1 MKRRFGARQRQVL
14 AWMSGGTCAV
24 CGVRLGAGF
33 HADHVVPHSQG
44 GKTATSNGQALCG
57 PCNLR
62 KGNRMLKLRPWQ
74 KQALDKAVHWL
85 TVVREDRHFLINAAP
100 GAGKTMASSEIAR
113 ELLRKGEIDR
123 VIVIAPRGE
132 VVSQWAD
139 DFRRVTG
146 RFMQKVTARDG
157 DISAM
162 NLDVC
167 ATWAAVQGLQDAMQA
182 VCRNS
187 RVLVICDEHHHAAVE
202 AAWGSGADSAFSAA
216 RFVLVLTGTPIRSD
230 GAKSV
235 WMAYDDAGAID
246 QPDGG
251 TYTLTYGEAVDLG
264 YCRPVTFHRHEGKFT
279 VDVDAGATVHVSS
292 HQKALLSKDMVRVP
306 GLQRAL
312 DFDRLAC
319 TPQYERD
326 NVTPLADGYQATMME
341 CAVQKLNELRH
352 RMPDAGGLV
361 IAPSIEMAEYM
372 VKLIELIEGETPIL
386 VHSQLPNPESKIR
399 AFRNT
404 NKRWLVSVAMVSEG
418 VDIRRLRLLVYLP
431 HALTELAFR
440 QAIGRVVR
448 TSGPEDDTRAYVV
461 MPSLDTLET
470 FARRVEDE
478 MPPSARAQSGD
489 APRTKKCPVCH
500 SECGLGDRECGQ
512 CHHEF
517 PVTTPRFRSCP
528 DCGALNLFSAMNC
541 HACNASLAT
550 SFSLTLEEAL
560 RIGAIVR
567 GMDIDET
574 EVRSAEEIAPQVR
587 DRVLKSGDDKLVK
600 ILRVLPDESWARLRN
615 ILGS

>member
-1 MKRRFGARQRQVL
+1 
-14 AWMSGGTCAV
+14 
-24 CGVRLGAGF
+24 
-33 HADHVVPHSQG
+33 
-44 GKTATSNGQALCG
+44 
-57 PCNLR
+57 
-62 KGNRMLKLRPWQ
+62 MLKLRPWQ
-74 KQALDKAVHWL
+74 KLALEKAINWL

-100 GAGKTMASSEIAR
+100 GAGKTLASSAIAR
-113 ELLRKGEIDR
+113 ELLQKGEIDR
-123 VIVIAPRGE
+123 VVVIAPRGE
-132 VVSQWAD
+132 VVNQWAE
-139 DFRRVTG
+139 DFRRTTG
-146 RFMQKVTARDG
+146 RFMQKVTAADG

-182 VCRNS
+182 VCGSS

-202 AAWGSGADSAFSAA
+202 AAWGDGADSAFSQAK
-216 RFVLVLTGTPIRSD
+216 FVLVLTGTPIRSD
-230 GAKSV
+230 GAKSI
-235 WMAYDDAGAID
+235 WMAYDDSGAID
-246 QPDGG
+246 QPADG

-279 VDVDAGATVHVSS
+279 VDVDAGATVQVSS
-292 HQKALLSKDMVRVP
+292 HQKAQLTKEMARVP

-312 DFDRLAC
+312 DFYRLAC

-326 NVTPLADGYQATMME
+326 NVTPLGDGYQATMME
-341 CAVQKLNELRH
+341 SAIQKLTELRH

-404 NKRWLVSVAMVSEG
+404 DKRWLVSVAMVSEG

-448 TSGPEDDTRAYVV
+448 TSGPDDDTRAYVV
-461 MPSLDTLET
+461 MPSLDTLEA
-470 FARRVEDE
+470 FARRVEEE
-478 MPPSARAQSGD
+478 MPSSKRKKAGD
-489 APRTKKCPVCH
+489 APHTKKCPACH
-500 SECGLGDRECGQ
+500 SECGLGDRTCSHCQ
-512 CHHEF
+512 HEF
-517 PVTTPRFRSCP
+517 PIAPPRVKNCP
-528 DCGALNLFSAMNC
+528 DCGALNTVSASAC
-541 HACNASLAT
+541 HSCGVSLT
-550 SFSLTLEEAL
+550 SSFSLTLEEAL

-567 GMDIDET
+567 GMDINESD
-574 EVRSAEEIAPQVR
+574 VRTGEEIAPLVR
-587 DRVLKSGDDKLVK
+587 DRVLRSGDDKLIR
-600 ILRVLPDESWARLRN
+600 ILRVLPDESWARLRG
-615 ILGS
+615 ILASE